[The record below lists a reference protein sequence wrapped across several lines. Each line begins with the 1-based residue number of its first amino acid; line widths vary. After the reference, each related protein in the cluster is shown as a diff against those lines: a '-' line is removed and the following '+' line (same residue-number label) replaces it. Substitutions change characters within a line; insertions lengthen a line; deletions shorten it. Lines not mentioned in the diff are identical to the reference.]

1 MSCLYKIEQSQ
12 STFTDTEK
20 KICDYIIKN
29 KHEVVNFSAQ
39 ILAEKTETSGAA
51 IIRFSKKIGYK
62 GFTSLKVDLAK
73 DLGDKEELFDTLIND
88 GDSYKTLIQKSYAL
102 NMQNLK
108 ETYKMISEEEIF
120 YAAETIL
127 NSEKIYLYGLG
138 GSGIVCKDFQHKL
151 SRINKMVL
159 YQEDF
164 HIQLAQAAYITSK
177 DVAIAIS
184 YSGNTKEVI
193 LAMKHAKE
201 NGAITIAITKHAK
214 TSLSKMIDIP
224 LYIPIEEKELRLG
237 AISSRFSSLMI
248 TDLLYLGIAKDNIN
262 KTRGQI
268 IKTRKL
274 INEFE

>member
-39 ILAEKTETSGAA
+39 ILAVKTETSGAA

>member
-1 MSCLYKIEQSQ
+1 MSCLYKIEQSR
-12 STFTDTEK
+12 STFTETEK

-29 KHEVVNFSAQ
+29 KHEVVNVSAQ

-73 DLGDKEELFDTLIND
+73 DLGDKEELFDTIINE

-108 ETYKMISEEEIF
+108 ETYKMIPEEDIHR
-120 YAAETIL
+120 AADAIL

-164 HIQLAQAAYITSK
+164 HIQLAQAAYITSN

-184 YSGNTKEVI
+184 YSGNTREVN

-201 NGAITIAITKHAK
+201 NGATTIAITKHAK
-214 TSLSKMIDIP
+214 TSLSKLIDIP

-248 TDLLYLGIAKDNIN
+248 TDLLYLGVAKDNIE

>member
-1 MSCLYKIEQSQ
+1 MSCLYKIEQSR
-12 STFTDTEK
+12 STFTETEK

-29 KHEVVNFSAQ
+29 KHEVVNVSAQ

-73 DLGDKEELFDTLIND
+73 DLGDKEEFFDTIINESD
-88 GDSYKTLIQKSYAL
+88 TFKTLIQKSYAL

-108 ETYKMISEEEIF
+108 ETYKMIPEEDIHR
-120 YAAETIL
+120 AADAIL
-127 NSEKIYLYGLG
+127 NCEKIYLYGLG

-184 YSGNTKEVI
+184 YSGNTREVN

-201 NGAITIAITKHAK
+201 NGATTIAITKHAK
-214 TSLSKMIDIP
+214 TTLSKLIDIP

-248 TDLLYLGIAKDNIN
+248 TDLLYLGVAKDNIE